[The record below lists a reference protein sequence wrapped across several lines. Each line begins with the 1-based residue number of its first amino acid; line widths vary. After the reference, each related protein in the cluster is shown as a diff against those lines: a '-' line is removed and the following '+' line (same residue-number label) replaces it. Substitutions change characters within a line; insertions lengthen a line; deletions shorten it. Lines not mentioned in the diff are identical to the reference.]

1 MIYKTSKLA
10 SEISK
15 ISDIPQMVVLDILNE
30 LGYEPQELT
39 RQGVNKWAV
48 KVERKLNME
57 G

>member
-15 ISDIPQMVVLDILNE
+15 ISDIPQMVVWDILNE

-39 RQGVNKWAV
+39 QQGVNKWAV
-48 KVERKLNME
+48 KVERKLKME

>member
-15 ISDIPQMVVLDILNE
+15 ISDIPQMVVWDILNE

-39 RQGVNKWAV
+39 QHGVNKWAV
-48 KVERKLNME
+48 KVERKLKME
-57 G
+57 

>member
-15 ISDIPQMVVLDILNE
+15 ISDIPKMVVWDILNE

-39 RQGVNKWAV
+39 QQGVNKWAV
-48 KVERKLNME
+48 KVERKFNME